1 MNFFYRFNY
10 TFIYINQKQ
19 TFMLRI
25 PRNWNQKNRKRT
37 VSQTASAIASNIWK
51 LSSKCLLNLENEG
64 FDTHTIAQRLDVIQ
78 EIAAFLIHIV
88 DRHAYKEFDEQKRLI
103 LINDI
108 SQSCANLMH
117 SSRLEID
124 GESDHRKMFIE
135 KLNIRLDEY
144 ANDSYESEGP
154 GFAMKR
160 SLGNNI
166 MAIMGETDNK
176 WIPTYIID
184 QEAPKL
190 MVSFRRVLNSFVK
203 Q

>member
-1 MNFFYRFNY
+1 
-10 TFIYINQKQ
+10 
-19 TFMLRI
+19 
-25 PRNWNQKNRKRT
+25 
-37 VSQTASAIASNIWK
+37 
-51 LSSKCLLNLENEG
+51 
-64 FDTHTIAQRLDVIQ
+64 
-78 EIAAFLIHIV
+78 
-88 DRHAYKEFDEQKRLI
+88 
-103 LINDI
+103 
-108 SQSCANLMH
+108 MH